1 MFCFTIRWLGT
12 RSAKYIYR
20 RYIGLSAL
28 IASWYFIVGVTRY
41 YNSELVR
48 LSSVGKTRCYN
59 SELSIFIVD
68 T

>member
-1 MFCFTIRWLGT
+1 VFYFAIRWLGI
-12 RSAKYIYR
+12 RSTKCIYR

-28 IASWYFIVGVTRY
+28 IASWCFIVGVTRY

-48 LSSVGKTRCYN
+48 LSSVGKTRCYD